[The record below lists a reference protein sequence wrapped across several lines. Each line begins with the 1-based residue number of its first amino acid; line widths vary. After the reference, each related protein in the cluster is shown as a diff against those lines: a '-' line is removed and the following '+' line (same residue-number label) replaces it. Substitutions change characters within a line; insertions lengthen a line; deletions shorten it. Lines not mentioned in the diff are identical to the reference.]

1 MKIPV
6 MLVSGGL
13 LLIIVIPHAMAQR
26 SNNFTSYTG
35 DLTNT
40 TAMIQWSTIY
50 CHFDNQTHNQIAND
64 LDPKHTAECN
74 KTYDFA
80 INILS
85 NAINTEGKKVD
96 KQFKHCKNT
105 EGTIEGMRVCMGLN

>member
-1 MKIPV
+1 MRYKPIFLIVRVKII
-6 MLVSGGL
+6 SIAWAL
-13 LLIIVIPHAMAQR
+13 LAVVALMTNHAMAQR

-40 TAMIQWSTIY
+40 TAIIQWSTKY
-50 CHFDNQTHNQIAND
+50 CHFDNQTHSQIAND

-80 INILS
+80 IHILS
-85 NAINTEGKKVD
+85 NAINTEGKKS
-96 KQFKHCKNT
+96 
-105 EGTIEGMRVCMGLN
+105 G